1 MAEIIFTPEGIKAR
15 MKMELE
21 IEKLILFFEG
31 V

>member
-1 MAEIIFTPEGIKAR
+1 

-31 V
+31 VWDLILDN